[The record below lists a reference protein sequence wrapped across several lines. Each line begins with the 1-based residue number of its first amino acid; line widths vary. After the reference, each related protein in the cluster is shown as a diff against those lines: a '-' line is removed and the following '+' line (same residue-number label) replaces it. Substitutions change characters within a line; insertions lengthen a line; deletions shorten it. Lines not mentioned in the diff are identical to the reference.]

1 MLNRVLAFVSALALA
16 GAAAGH
22 AGVGTP
28 IGRDVLRFVDHTR
41 TARFRNGATAPRTLV
56 TYVRYPEGGQGPYPL
71 IVFGHG
77 FAVTPALY
85 ARLLDAWARAGY
97 VVAAPVFPVEN
108 ANAPGGPDESDLSNQ
123 PADMSF
129 VITQLLAA
137 NRGLGP
143 LHGLVDPAHIAVAGQ
158 SDGGETA
165 LAVAYDRRFLDRR
178 VDAAVIL
185 SGARIPGGRMAFR
198 AGSPPLLATQGT
210 ADAIN
215 PPSYTTQFF
224 DVASR
229 PKFLLWLRGASHL
242 PPYSTDLAQLAVV
255 ERVTIA
261 FLDHYLRGG
270 PLKTLLA
277 AGRPTALARLVADP

>member
-1 MLNRVLAFVSALALA
+1 MLNRFLTLVSSLTLAC
-16 GAAAGH
+16 AAAGQ
-22 AGVGTP
+22 AAAGTP
-28 IGRDVLRFVDHTR
+28 IRLDILRFVDRTR
-41 TARFRNGATAPRTLV
+41 TAHFRDGVTAPRTLV
-56 TYVRYPEGGQGPYPL
+56 TYLRYPERGRRPYPL

-77 FAVTPALY
+77 FAATPALY

-97 VVAAPVFPVEN
+97 VVAAPLFPVEN
-108 ANAPGGPDESDLSNQ
+108 AGAPGGPDETDLSSQ

-129 VITQLLAA
+129 VITQLLAVT
-137 NRGLGP
+137 RRLGP
-143 LHGLVDPAHIAVAGQ
+143 LHGLIDPARIAVTGQ

-185 SGARIPGGRMAFR
+185 SGSRLPGGKMAFG

-210 ADAIN
+210 ADGIN
-215 PPSYTTQFF
+215 PPLYTTQFF

-270 PLKTLLA
+270 PLKVLLA
-277 AGRPTALARLVADP
+277 AARPAALARLVADP